1 LVGNRINKSTEQ
13 WAFGV
18 FEGVT
23 PKRFASGQFIGIFR
37 HLTGSSQTFIEVL
50 EYEGGK
56 AFANEDVYLI
66 NAQAGIAL
74 NVSPFYV
81 CGLRQIGN
89 YSSDSDL
96 FEYDTVKQDQYIY
109 KSIQSGSVVNVD
121 AQGTF
126 AEIYECVRQ
135 MREREQSREIMS
147 GLTFISHSR
156 T

>member
-1 LVGNRINKSTEQ
+1 MSKAGFVSLLALVGNRINKSTEQ

-23 PKRFASGQFIGIFR
+23 PKRFARGQFIGIFR
-37 HLTGSSQTFIEVL
+37 YLTGSSQTFIEVL

-56 AFANEDVYLI
+56 AFPNEDVHLI
-66 NAQAGIAL
+66 NAQAVIAL

-81 CGLRQIGN
+81 CGLRQIGS
-89 YSSDSDL
+89 YFSDNDL

-135 MREREQSREIMS
+135 NA
-147 GLTFISHSR
+147 
-156 T
+156 